1 MKRAAVAVGVEGGAA
16 DKMTS
21 HCMRRHLLDLASCR
35 EVKAQKIFHHSV
47 ERSVTGVSTVQTG
60 GGWGYEPTAVQRGL
74 AKTNSRDKKRTFDER
89 LQPKRESDAG

>member
-1 MKRAAVAVGVEGGAA
+1 MERAAVAVGVEGGAA

-35 EVKAQKIFHHSV
+35 EVKAQKFFHHSV

-60 GGWGYEPTAVQRGL
+60 VGWVYGPTAVQRGL
-74 AKTNSRDKKRTFDER
+74 AKPNSRD
-89 LQPKRESDAG
+89 REAEF

>member
-1 MKRAAVAVGVEGGAA
+1 MAVSVEGGAA

-21 HCMRRHLLDLASCR
+21 HSMRRHLLDLASCR

-60 GGWGYEPTAVQRGL
+60 VGWGYEPTAVQRGL
-74 AKTNSRDKKRTFDER
+74 AKTNSRD
-89 LQPKRESDAG
+89 REAEF